1 MVNGKRIFITGGAGY
16 LGSNLIKR
24 LHSTNEITVYSRDE
38 AKHYYLKKAYPNV
51 NFIVGDVRNLDL
63 MQRSSRSHDIGIFA
77 ASLKQIEACYDNY
90 EEANKVIVEGAFNS
104 RRVAEENE
112 FESACFISSDK
123 SRAATTIYGAMKFV
137 AGEAF
142 IANASKSN
150 VRLTTAIYGNV
161 MGSTGSIIPLIWKS
175 IENDA
180 TLTLYGTEMTRFML
194 SITDAMDLIEKSL
207 RYTGVNTVPMALSF
221 RIEDMFELYRDLY
234 GLKYTIAAPRSGEK
248 IHEIMISAEE
258 VRRTTFRDGDDIY
271 MIHPLN
277 QPTQV
282 EDFPSGEYSSKDCVI
297 SKEQL
302 HCYLEKRDYK

>member
-24 LHSTNEITVYSRDE
+24 LYKDNDITVYSRDE

-51 NFIVGDVRNLDL
+51 NFTVGDVRNLDL
-63 MQRSSRSHDIGIFA
+63 MQRASRSHDIGIFA

-104 RRVAEENE
+104 RRVAEENG
-112 FESACFISSDK
+112 FEAACFISSDK

-142 IANASKSN
+142 IAKSN

-194 SITDAMDLIEKSL
+194 SIDDAMELIEKSL
-207 RYTGVNTVPMALSF
+207 SKYTGVNTVPMAKSF
-221 RIEDMFELYRDLY
+221 RIQDMFELYRDLY

-258 VRRTTFRDGDDIY
+258 VRRTTFRAEDQIY
-271 MIHPLN
+271 LIHPLN

-282 EDFPSGEYSSKDCVI
+282 DFPSGEYSSKDCII
-297 SKEQL
+297 SKDQL
-302 HCYLEKRDYK
+302 HCYLENRNYK